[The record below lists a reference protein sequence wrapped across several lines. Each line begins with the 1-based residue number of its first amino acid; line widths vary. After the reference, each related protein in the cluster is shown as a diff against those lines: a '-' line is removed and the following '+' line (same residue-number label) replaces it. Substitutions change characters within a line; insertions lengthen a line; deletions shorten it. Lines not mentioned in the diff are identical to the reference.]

1 MAGKIT
7 LTTFGIGAY
16 GLQTGIIHW
25 MALGYQQWGF
35 LSGSGSSDFTWTY
48 PQSFT
53 SSVYSIQ
60 LAMRSGGSTTASYN
74 AFKTTSYSLTKWQGY
89 MSLKEDVSFFLLA
102 IGRQMQWGRSTA
114 ATLNFSLPFQKFYC
128 VTTAQESWTG
138 ATFENTSWIVRTN
151 SSMTWPTHRGTNIN
165 YIAVGMQQW
174 GYAQKLTSQYNF
186 DWVYPIPFPTLVG
199 AIMLTPQYEG
209 QCRPHSINSFD
220 RFSCSLRTDG
230 TKPELNSNH
239 VFAIGFQQWGVVFI
253 NLDSEKAISFNV
265 SFSSI
270 CYCGFSTNSHQLHLS
285 SDAGTS
291 FYNITKSTAKI
302 SHTSNID
309 GNVFWLAIGKQQ
321 WGLAKIQPP
330 GSVVNLNISCDI
342 YCISATSIDGD
353 WPYIKLIDNT
363 KFKLVVNAQK
373 AFWICLGIADKQ
385 QWGTISHSEWVV
397 TTFTY
402 PITMR
407 KVYAAVLARE
417 DAANNKT
424 EYTVTLISKNRT
436 SLQFN
441 GWSGDANVI
450 VIGS

>member
-1 MAGKIT
+1 MLNGF
-7 LTTFGIGAY
+7 TFTVAAPDSAYTSFERAYWLSIGV
-16 GLQTGIIHW
+16 QT
-25 MALGYQQWGF
+25 QWGF

-60 LAMRSGGSTTASYN
+60 LAMRSGGSATASYN

-102 IGRQMQWGRSTA
+102 IGRQM
-114 ATLNFSLPFQKFYC
+114 
-128 VTTAQESWTG
+128 
-138 ATFENTSWIVRTN
+138 
-151 SSMTWPTHRGTNIN
+151 
-165 YIAVGMQQW
+165 
-174 GYAQKLTSQYNF
+174 
-186 DWVYPIPFPTLVG
+186 
-199 AIMLTPQYEG
+199 
-209 QCRPHSINSFD
+209 
-220 RFSCSLRTDG
+220 
-230 TKPELNSNH
+230 
-239 VFAIGFQQWGVVFI
+239 
-253 NLDSEKAISFNV
+253 
-265 SFSSI
+265 
-270 CYCGFSTNSHQLHLS
+270 
-285 SDAGTS
+285 
-291 FYNITKSTAKI
+291 
-302 SHTSNID
+302 
-309 GNVFWLAIGKQQ
+309 Q

-373 AFWICLGIADKQ
+373 AFWICLGIADKQQWGLETSASEVVTYPIPVSRVLCLLLTTKAIAFRYSPWPTEITVKSFRGMSDCEPAYWFLVAKQ

>member
-1 MAGKIT
+1 MVTFAGNEFLSFYTDYVGGTNRFIV
-7 LTTFGIGAY
+7 IGV
-16 GLQTGIIHW
+16 
-25 MALGYQQWGF
+25 QQWGF

-102 IGRQMQWGRSTA
+102 IGRQMQWGCCA
-114 ATLNFSLPFQKFYC
+114 K
-128 VTTAQESWTG
+128 
-138 ATFENTSWIVRTN
+138 N
-151 SSMTWPTHRGTNIN
+151 SSNNIDN
-165 YIAVGMQQW
+165 IRLSIAVSTI
-174 GYAQKLTSQYNF
+174 YAIVVSYTGQNDLFNGAVLTYGVS
-186 DWVYPIPFPTLVG
+186 G
-199 AIMLTPQYEG
+199 SA
-209 QCRPHSINSFD
+209 
-220 RFSCSLRTDG
+220 FSVRRWSTCAYYWM
-230 TKPELNSNH
+230 
-239 VFAIGFQQWGVVFI
+239 AIGQ
-253 NLDSEKAISFNV
+253 
-265 SFSSI
+265 
-270 CYCGFSTNSHQLHLS
+270 
-285 SDAGTS
+285 
-291 FYNITKSTAKI
+291 
-302 SHTSNID
+302 
-309 GNVFWLAIGKQQ
+309 
-321 WGLAKIQPP
+321 
-330 GSVVNLNISCDI
+330 
-342 YCISATSIDGD
+342 
-353 WPYIKLIDNT
+353 
-363 KFKLVVNAQK
+363 
-373 AFWICLGIADKQ
+373 Q

-441 GWSGDANVI
+441 GWRGDANVI